1 MTRGYRAFMPE
12 KNRNGPNVDHMSTD
26 PKQLLTSQQVHDQAP
41 IGWREVHGMLRTRI
55 ITGDFEE
62 SLRVV
67 QEIAKA
73 ADAANHHPDIDL
85 RYGWVGLAMTSH
97 DVGGLTS
104 RDIDLAGVISRIA
117 DDREDALTPE
127 VAASMTVGINTADAS
142 AIRGFWA
149 ALTGHSPAEDDDES
163 LPSPDGQMPEIWF
176 QVTDDPGARGR
187 THLDIHV
194 PHDRAQER
202 VDAVLNAGGTLV
214 TDEFAPSWWVLADAD
229 GNEACV
235 CTCQVHP

>member
-1 MTRGYRAFMPE
+1 MPE
-12 KNRNGPNVDHMSTD
+12 ENRNGPNVDHMSTD

-41 IGWREVHGMLRTRI
+41 IGWREVNGMLRTRI

-85 RYGWVGLAMTSH
+85 RYGWVGLAMASH

-127 VAASMTVGINTADAS
+127 VAAAS
-142 AIRGFWA
+142 VWLVLSESYHMRVVAIREW
-149 ALTGHSPAEDDDES
+149 
-163 LPSPDGQMPEIWF
+163 LP
-176 QVTDDPGARGR
+176 
-187 THLDIHV
+187 
-194 PHDRAQER
+194 
-202 VDAVLNAGGTLV
+202 
-214 TDEFAPSWWVLADAD
+214 
-229 GNEACV
+229 C
-235 CTCQVHP
+235 

>member
-1 MTRGYRAFMPE
+1 MPE
-12 KNRNGPNVDHMSTD
+12 ENREGPNVDHMSTD

-41 IGWREVHGMLRTRI
+41 IGWREVNGMLRTRI
-55 ITGDFEE
+55 ITGDFDE

-73 ADAANHHPDIDL
+73 AEAANHHPDIDL
-85 RYGWVGLAMTSH
+85 RYGWVGLAMASH

-127 VAASMTVGINTADAS
+127 VAAAMTVGINTADAS

-149 ALTGHSPAEDDDES
+149 ALTGHSPAAHDGDS

-176 QVTDDPGARGR
+176 QVTDDPGEHGR
-187 THLDIHV
+187 LHIDVYVPQDI
-194 PHDRAQER
+194 AQQR
-202 VDAVLNAGGTLV
+202 VDEVVAAGGRLV
-214 TDEFAPSWWVLADAD
+214 TDEHAPSWWVLADAD

-235 CTCQVHP
+235 CTWQSHG

>member
-1 MTRGYRAFMPE
+1 
-12 KNRNGPNVDHMSTD
+12 MSD
-26 PKQLLTSQQVHDQAP
+26 DAKQVLTSAQVNDRAP
-41 IGWREVHGMLRTRI
+41 VGWREVQGMLRTRL
-55 ITGDFEE
+55 ITKTFDE
-62 SLRVV
+62 SVEMVR
-67 QEIAKA
+67 QIASA
-73 ADAANHHPDIDL
+73 ADEADHHPDIDL
-85 RYGWVGLAMTSH
+85 RYGWVGLGMVSH

-104 RDIDLAGVISRIA
+104 RDITLAGVISRLA
-117 DDREDALTPE
+117 DDRGVELAPE
-127 VAASMTVGINTADAS
+127 VTCAMSVGINTADPG
-142 AIRGFWA
+142 AIRDFWV

-235 CTCQVHP
+235 CTCRVHP